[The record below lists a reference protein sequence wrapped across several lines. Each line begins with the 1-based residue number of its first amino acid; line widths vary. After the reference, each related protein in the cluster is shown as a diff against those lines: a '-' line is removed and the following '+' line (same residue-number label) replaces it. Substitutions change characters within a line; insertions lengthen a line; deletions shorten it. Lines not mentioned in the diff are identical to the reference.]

1 MAMHTPY
8 AKPVTIAYPDVGLR
22 EPSISPWALGMARSI
37 LGAYLRLALGFERVE
52 LRGGDELARAFA
64 GALSGERRLILAF
77 RHPYGD
83 EPQLLSWAFLRGVER
98 EASRAGVRLPA
109 RPHAVFV
116 HGYEV
121 PRWGGALIRW
131 LLPRVGAMP
140 VHHSKMD
147 SAGMARIRA
156 AIEDGPYPLA
166 LSPEGQVSYTADGVP
181 RLEPGAARLGL
192 QAADRLARAGRAA
205 RVELMPVSVRYRYG
219 PRARRS
225 LLRLLARL
233 EAFVGVRNGSAGE
246 PVVGRLGRCLEAV
259 LAEAERQYGLEPADA
274 AGGADG
280 AEGGVAARAGAVVEA
295 ALDAGERILG
305 IGRGAGDQIERLY
318 RIRQIGWDRV
328 FLPPEEDPRGVS
340 GLRRAVLDRRAG
352 EAWYAM
358 RHMEL
363 ADFAWYL
370 RSGPPAADGGATTGP
385 LVEFAQ
391 NLWDFANRL
400 AGGAISGRREVRP
413 KRAVV
418 VASPPIDLS
427 ARLEDYRR
435 DRKAA
440 QAAVTDELA
449 RSYKACI
456 KEFIDEER
464 G

>member
-1 MAMHTPY
+1 MAKHAPY
-8 AKPVTIAYPDVGLR
+8 AKPITVAYPDVGLR
-22 EPSISPWALGMARSI
+22 EPRVSTCALGLARSV

-52 LRGGDELARAFA
+52 LRGGDELAKAFA
-64 GALSGERRLILAF
+64 GALARERRLILAF

-83 EPQLLSWAFLRGVER
+83 EPQLLSWVFLRGVER
-98 EASRAGVRLPA
+98 EARRVGVSLPV

-121 PRWGGALIRW
+121 PRWSGALVRW

-166 LSPEGQVSYTADGVP
+166 LSPEGQVSYTGDDVP
-181 RLEPGAARLGL
+181 RLEPGAVRIGL
-192 QAADRLARAGRAA
+192 QAADRLAKAGRAA
-205 RVELMPVSVRYRYG
+205 RVELMPISVRYRYG

-233 EAFVGVRNGSAGE
+233 ETFVGAERVGDDE
-246 PVVGRLGRCLEAV
+246 PIVDRLARCLGAV
-259 LAEAERQYGLEPADA
+259 LGEAERQYGLVPAGYGDRS
-274 AGGADG
+274 D
-280 AEGGVAARAGAVVEA
+280 GGVAARVGAVVEA
-295 ALDAGERILG
+295 ALSAGERLLG
-305 IGRGAGDQIERLY
+305 IERGAGDAIERLY

-328 FLPPEEDPRGVS
+328 FLPPAEDPRSVS
-340 GLRRAVLDRRAG
+340 SLRRAVLDRGAG

-385 LVEFAQ
+385 IVEFAQ

-400 AGGAISGRREVRP
+400 AGGAISGRLEVRP

-418 VASPPIDLS
+418 TASAPIDLS
-427 ARLEDYRR
+427 ARLDDYRR

-440 QAAVTDELA
+440 QAAVMDELK
-449 RSYKACI
+449 RSYTACI

>member
-1 MAMHTPY
+1 MAMPTPY
-8 AKPVTIAYPDVGLR
+8 AKPVTIASPDVGLR
-22 EPSISPWALGMARSI
+22 EPSVSRSALGLARSV
-37 LGAYLRLALGFERVE
+37 LGTYLRLALGFERIE

-64 GALSGERRLILAF
+64 EALSGQRRLILAF

-83 EPQLLSWAFLRGVER
+83 EPQLLSWAFLRGVEL
-98 EASRAGVRLPA
+98 EARRAGIRLLV

-121 PRWGGALIRW
+121 PRWGGPLVRW

-140 VHHSKMD
+140 VHHSKLD
-147 SAGMARIRA
+147 SVGMARIRA
-156 AIEDGPYPLA
+156 AIEDGPFPLA
-166 LSPEGQVSYTADGVP
+166 LSPEGQVSYTADDVP
-181 RLEPGAARLGL
+181 RLEPGAVRIGL
-192 QAADRLARAGRAA
+192 QAADRLAKAGRAA
-205 RVELMPVSVRYRYG
+205 RVELMPISVRYRYG

-233 EAFVGVRNGSAGE
+233 EAFMGAERLSDGE
-246 PVVGRLGRCLEAV
+246 PVVDRLRRCLEMI
-259 LAEAERQYGLEPADA
+259 LAEAERQYGLASADA
-274 AGGADG
+274 AGVAEG
-280 AEGGVAARAGAVVEA
+280 AERGVAARVGAVVEA
-295 ALDAGERILG
+295 ALDAGERLLG
-305 IGRGAGDQIERLY
+305 IERGPGDSIERLY

-328 FLPPEEDPRGVS
+328 FLPPEEDPRNVS
-340 GLRRAVLDRRAG
+340 GMRRAVLDRRAG

-370 RSGPPAADGGATTGP
+370 RSGPPAADGGLTTGP
-385 LVEFAQ
+385 IVEYAQ

-418 VASPPIDLS
+418 TASAPIDLS

-435 DRKAA
+435 DRKSA
-440 QAAVTDELA
+440 QAAIMDELK
-449 RSYKACI
+449 RSYTACI
-456 KEFIDEER
+456 KEFINEER